1 MKISH
6 LMYKVDDLKQAV
18 KKFSDLG
25 FTVEYGK
32 KENPYNAIIY
42 MKDHTYIELVQ
53 NQHITKTLQFFL
65 KLFGMKDYLE
75 SSLEQEKRKEGFM
88 RFALHMELFEKKK
101 LSKRYKDILGVKTF
115 LVPVRRN
122 DIHGNALKCKCL
134 IPSDATLPFFNT
146 EFEASD
152 IWNVEHPN
160 KVVGIKKLTY
170 GGIQKEIKFF
180 EELPVD
186 TRVSLAANGTGI
198 SHLEFDYE
206 NETSEKVLFE
216 NGAWEKIRNGRE

>member
-6 LMYKVDDLKQAV
+6 LMYKVDNLKQAV

-65 KLFGMKDYLE
+65 KLFGMRDYLK
-75 SSLEQEKRKEGFM
+75 SSLEQERRKEGFM
-88 RFALHMELFEKKK
+88 RFSLHMELDEKNK
-101 LSKRYKDILGVKTF
+101 LRKRYKDILGVRTF
-115 LVPVRRN
+115 LVPVSRK

-160 KVVGIKKLTY
+160 KVVGIKRLSY
-170 GGIQKEIKFF
+170 GGTQKEMQLF

-186 TRVSLAANGTGI
+186 TRVSLAGDGAGI
-198 SHLEFDYE
+198 SCLEFEYE
-206 NETSEKVLFE
+206 NNTSEKVMFE
-216 NGAWEKIRNGRE
+216 NGAWEKIKGGRE